1 MGVEEAVVM
10 MEVVEAVVS
19 VVEAVVWVVEAVV
32 SMVEAVVSVVEAVV
46 SMVEAVNSGLLSLGV
61 PWMAPPDFG
70 RAVNPIS
77 RRSGLCP
84 PHYYWL
90 PRILRPSYGP
100 VNEICRP
107 SLHSS
112 LAFINLGDLPFN
124 FLYQQSTS
132 IMISIS
138 LYFSEE

>member
-1 MGVEEAVVM
+1 MGVEEADTMGVEAAVMMGVEEAVVM
-10 MEVVEAVVS
+10 MGV
-19 VVEAVVWVVEAVV
+19 
-32 SMVEAVVSVVEAVV
+32 VEAVVSVVEAVV

-70 RAVNPIS
+70 R
-77 RRSGLCP
+77 
-84 PHYYWL
+84 
-90 PRILRPSYGP
+90 PSYGP

-124 FLYQQSTS
+124 FLYQQSIS

-138 LYFSEE
+138 LIILFKR

>member
-1 MGVEEAVVM
+1 MGVEEADTMGVEAAVMMGVEEAVVM
-10 MEVVEAVVS
+10 MGV
-19 VVEAVVWVVEAVV
+19 
-32 SMVEAVVSVVEAVV
+32 VEAVVSVVEAVV

-70 RAVNPIS
+70 RSVNPIS

-90 PRILRPSYGP
+90 PRIFRPSYGP

-124 FLYQQSTS
+124 FLYQQSIS

-138 LYFSEE
+138 LIILFKR